1 MTTNALP
8 MARRT
13 LLALGVLTAT
23 SLGGGGRVGAQPA
36 PAADDRAAEGPDPA
50 DGLVTEQQSGDAG
63 LPTETLTFDPITL
76 IRDIQGASKAAYE
89 PRIATFSPT
98 LLTTLG
104 TDFVGKSRAKNR
116 GEITAYLGL
125 FDLPFATDQGP
136 VPFCAA
142 GLSYASACVYAKA
155 KGVAVS
161 RSSLRSLLGDI
172 DHHHFYP
179 TPSVI
184 DMMYVAMGKRRWV
197 RRQDAVRSLAPRP
210 GWIVIF
216 NWNQDGRPCH
226 VGIVERVAG
235 TNLHTIEFNTSD
247 TDNSN
252 GGTVARRVRPLNA
265 QVQGFIRPEVVRA
278 V

>member
-1 MTTNALP
+1 MTTNTLP

-13 LLALGVLTAT
+13 LLALGALTAT
-23 SLGGGGRVGAQPA
+23 ALGGATPAGAQPN
-36 PAADDRAAEGPDPA
+36 PTIDDNGAEGPDPA
-50 DGLVTEQQSGDAG
+50 DGLVTEQQSGDAS
-63 LPTETLTFDPITL
+63 LPSESLTFDPIIL

-104 TDFVGKSRAKNR
+104 TDFVGKSRAKDQA
-116 GEITAYLGL
+116 EITAYLGL
-125 FDLPFATDQGP
+125 FDLPFATGQGL

-155 KGVAVS
+155 KGVAVT

-197 RRQDAVRSLAPRP
+197 RRQDAVRSLAPRA

-216 NWNQDGRPCH
+216 NWNQDGKPDH

>member
-1 MTTNALP
+1 MTMTAP
-8 MARRT
+8 TMPRRS
-13 LLALGVLTAT
+13 LLALGALTAAA
-23 SLGGGGRVGAQPA
+23 LAGAPARAQPV
-36 PAADDRAAEGPDPA
+36 DMEDGPDPA
-50 DGLVTEQQSGDAG
+50 DSLVTEQQSGDAR
-63 LPTETLTFDPITL
+63 LASESLTFNPVAL
-76 IRDIQGASKAAYE
+76 LRDVQGASKAAFE
-89 PRIATFSPT
+89 PRISDFAPT

-104 TDFVGKSRAKNR
+104 TDFVGKSRAQNR

-125 FDLPFATDQGP
+125 FDLPFSTPQGP

-142 GLSYASACVYAKA
+142 GLSYASASVYAKA
-155 KGVAVS
+155 KGVTVS

-197 RRQDAVRSLAPRP
+197 RRQDATGNLAARP
-210 GWIVIF
+210 GWIVVF
-216 NWNQDGRPCH
+216 NWNQDGKPDH

-235 TNLHTIEFNTSD
+235 ANLHTIEFNTSD

-252 GGTVARRVRPLNA
+252 GGTVARRTRPLNA